1 MPQPARSSSNDCGK
15 MSQGGDEYF
24 TYNPALITVPI
35 QEDIMPKLALLA
47 LLLAA
52 SAQAHVTLE
61 TPTAASGSYYKAVLK
76 VGHGCDGSPTTGI
89 SVELPEGAQL
99 ARPMPKAGWQVKL
112 EKSAVKPFDYYGTLM
127 KEDVS
132 RISWSGGNLPA
143 DFYDEF
149 TFQVRIAAQP
159 GKLFFKVKQQCAQ
172 GSTNWVEIPAAGQ
185 DAHSLKSPAAV
196 LQVTPP
202 GEAHQH

>member
-1 MPQPARSSSNDCGK
+1 
-15 MSQGGDEYF
+15 MSQGGDESF

-35 QEDIMPKLALLA
+35 PEDIMPKLAILA

-61 TPTAASGSYYKAVLK
+61 TPTAASGSYCKAVLK

-112 EKSAVKPFDYYGTLM
+112 EKNAVKPFDYYGTLM
-127 KEDVS
+127 QEDVS

-149 TFQVRIAAQP
+149 TFLVRIAAQP

-172 GSTNWVEIPAAGQ
+172 GSSNWVEIPAAGQ
-185 DAHSLKSPAAV
+185 DAHALKSPAAV
-196 LQVTPP
+196 LQVTAP
-202 GEAHQH
+202 GEVHQH

>member
-15 MSQGGDEYF
+15 MSQGGDENF

-185 DAHSLKSPAAV
+185 DGHSLKSPAAV

>member
-1 MPQPARSSSNDCGK
+1 MDFP
-15 MSQGGDEYF
+15 
-24 TYNPALITVPI
+24 YNPWLITVLI
-35 QEDIMPKLALLA
+35 QESSMQKLAILA

-61 TPTAASGSYYKAVLK
+61 TPTAASSSYYKAVLK

-89 SVELPEGAQL
+89 SVELPAGAQL
-99 ARPMPKAGWQVKL
+99 ARPMPKAGWQVQV
-112 EKSAVKPFDYYGTLM
+112 EKSAVKPFDNHGTLV

-149 TFQVRIAAQP
+149 VFQTRIAAKP

-172 GSTNWVEIPAAGQ
+172 GSTNWVEIPAEGQ
-185 DAHSLKSPAAV
+185 DAHNLKSPAAV
-196 LQVTPP
+196 LQVTEP
-202 GEAHQH
+202 GEAHRH